1 MSVANISQQAQQQ
14 AQKVSDQAQGAIRQQ
29 VDTRS
34 TQAGDQMASV
44 GQSMRDMSQQLRGQG
59 NDLPAQIVDQA
70 AGMTERL
77 STYLRESDAD
87 QILSDVE
94 RFAREQPWAVAA
106 VGILAGLAA
115 SRFIKAS
122 SRRRYAMQ
130 VNSEVQ
136 QPWQP

>member
-34 TQAGDQMASV
+34 TQAGEQMASV
-44 GQSMRDMSQQLRGQG
+44 GQSMRDMSDQLRVQG
-59 NDLPAQIVDQA
+59 NDLPAQLVDQA

-77 STYLRESDAD
+77 ATYLRESDAD

-106 VGILAGLAA
+106 AGILAGLAA

-130 VNSEVQ
+130 VNGEVE
-136 QPWQP
+136 QPWRP

>member
-34 TQAGDQMASV
+34 TQAGEQMASV